1 MEKVSVA
8 QLDRASASGAEGCA
22 FKSRR
27 RRKLMV
33 QLTKKDKIVMQR
45 IDRKLDLLLD
55 LLAKMSNMLKSPS
68 TNLKDRYIKKD

>member
-33 QLTKKDKIVMQR
+33 KLTKKDKIIIMQR
-45 IDRKLDLLLD
+45 IDRKR
-55 LLAKMSNMLKSPS
+55 NF
-68 TNLKDRYIKKD
+68 TVFRRY